1 MARDY
6 PRTRRIG
13 EQLQRELAELRRDEL
28 DDRRGGMATVSAVEV
43 SRDLAHA
50 KVFVAVLGAD
60 ERRTEETLSA
70 LKSAAGFL
78 RKLLGQRLRLRTVPA
93 LHFHYDDSF
102 DRGARLSQLIDQA
115 VSRDGRNDA
124 SDDDESEQR

>member
-1 MARDY
+1 MAKDF

-13 EQLQRELAELRRDEL
+13 EQLQRELAELIRDEIS
-28 DDRRGGMATVSAVEV
+28 DPRIGMVTVSAVDV
-43 SRDLAHA
+43 TRDLAHA
-50 KVFVAVLGAD
+50 KVFVAVLGANA
-60 ERRTEETLSA
+60 EQTAESIEI

-115 VSRDGRNDA
+115 MTREEREDG
-124 SDDDESEQR
+124 SDS

>member
-1 MARDY
+1 MAKDF

-13 EQLQRELAELRRDEL
+13 EQLQRELAELIRDEL
-28 DDRRGGMATVSAVEV
+28 NDPRVGMVTVSAVEV
-43 SRDLAHA
+43 TRDLAHA

-60 ERRTEETLSA
+60 AQQTDETVTA

-102 DRGARLSQLIDQA
+102 DRGARLSQLINEA
-115 VSRDGRNDA
+115 VARDGR
-124 SDDDESEQR
+124 SGDDS